1 MPSLRVPQVRR
12 VPPPS
17 LWTTAECSHPQDS
30 TDSTDTAP
38 DLKTYTHTRR
48 NRGEGREKGVGGEGR
63 GRGNRAKW
71 KGGGQHTYV
80 VLKRHLSFIHI
91 TQWELII
98 VTN

>member
-1 MPSLRVPQVRR
+1 MGGG
-12 VPPPS
+12 
-17 LWTTAECSHPQDS
+17 E
-30 TDSTDTAP
+30 
-38 DLKTYTHTRR
+38 K
-48 NRGEGREKGVGGEGR
+48 GEGVERR

-80 VLKRHLSFIHI
+80 VLKRHLSFKHI